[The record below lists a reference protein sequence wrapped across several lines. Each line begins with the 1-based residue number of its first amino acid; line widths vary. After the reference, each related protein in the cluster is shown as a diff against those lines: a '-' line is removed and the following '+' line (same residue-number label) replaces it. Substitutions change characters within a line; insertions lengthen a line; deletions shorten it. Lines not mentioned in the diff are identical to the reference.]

1 MYLHLGNE
9 IIVKKSDIVGI
20 FDIENTTTGKTTSH
34 LLERAQKQGN
44 VITVSYEMPK
54 SFVLCYEDGKE
65 KVYICQMSAATLR
78 KRERQ
83 GIGLK

>member
-20 FDIENTTTGKTTSH
+20 FDIENTTTGKTTSQ

-44 VITVSYEMPK
+44 VITVSFEMPK
-54 SFVLCYEDGKE
+54 SFVLCCEEGRE
-65 KVYICQMSAATLR
+65 KVYICQISAATLR
-78 KRERQ
+78 KREKL
-83 GIGLK
+83 GLM